1 MNCLSCEL
9 KIEKKSGIPMH
20 LLCARKLFESSF
32 VPKINFGYAD
42 IQQEAQKLIGKM
54 SISGVQP
61 KLSVAMNK
69 KEKTLEV
76 ASSGGTHILKPSSES
91 FPFLSENENLCMNLA
106 RKMAIETPPHGLV
119 KMSDGRLVY
128 VVRRFDRGEKGEKI
142 HVEDFSQLLGKS
154 DKYDGS
160 VEQIGK
166 FLKRH
171 SSAPFI
177 DTQKLFIRILFY
189 FLIGNGDAHLKN
201 FSMVQS
207 VAGTRLAPA
216 YDIVSSRAALSSESD
231 EMAIT
236 VNGRKNRIDMR
247 DFEILADTLEINGK
261 RRDQLVGS
269 ARFLNA
275 NIRLSLANS
284 FLPDKWKAKL
294 ESVFE
299 ERFKRLL
306 GWENENF
313 LFKPTL

>member
-9 KIEKKSGIPMH
+9 KMEAKSDAAMH
-20 LLCARKLFESSF
+20 PRCARKLFGSIF
-32 VPKINFGYAD
+32 VPKINFAYAD

-61 KLSVAMNK
+61 KLSVAVNK
-69 KEKTLEV
+69 RSGALEV
-76 ASSGGTHILKPSSES
+76 APSGGTHILKPSPES

-106 RKMAIETPPHGLV
+106 REMTIETPPHGLV
-119 KMSDGRLVY
+119 KMNDGRLTY
-128 VVRRFDRGEKGEKI
+128 VVRRFDRGAKNEKI

-177 DTQKLFIRILFY
+177 DTQKLFVRILYY

-201 FSMVQS
+201 FAMVQS
-207 VAGTRLAPA
+207 ASGARLAPA
-216 YDIVSSRAALSSESD
+216 YDIVSSRVVLPSESD
-231 EMAIT
+231 EAALFI
-236 VNGRKNRIDMR
+236 NGRKNRIDMR
-247 DFEILADTLEINGK
+247 DFKSLADSLEINLK
-261 RRDQLVGS
+261 QRDRFFAF
-269 ARFLNA
+269 ARVLDA
-275 NIRLSLANS
+275 RIRTSIAKS
-284 FLPDKWKAKL
+284 FLPGKWKGKI

-299 ERFKRLL
+299 ERFERL
-306 GWENENF
+306 F
-313 LFKPTL
+313 